1 MQAGK
6 TLSLLAIVTLTVLL
20 IAAPLMA
27 ADRTVE
33 FHVPGCDT

>member
-1 MQAGK
+1 MRTRK
-6 TLSLLAIVTLTVLL
+6 TAILAAIMILTFVLAVT
-20 IAAPLMA
+20 PLMA